1 MNRQSLDIETIKKEE
16 VQGLN
21 EHKENML
28 ESIKDY
34 RTWYIDQIHLMDD
47 PSESDKVNVSN
58 IDSTIKYLKSINF
71 PFIRGKLNPQ

>member
-21 EHKENML
+21 EHKKNML

-47 PSESDKVNVSN
+47 PSESDKVKASK
-58 IDSTIKYLKSINF
+58 IDNAINNLE
-71 PFIRGKLNPQ
+71 KE

>member
-1 MNRQSLDIETIKKEE
+1 MNRQSLDIETIKKEK
-16 VQGLN
+16 VQNLN

-47 PSESDKVNVSN
+47 PSESDKVQASK
-58 IDSTIKYLKSINF
+58 IDNAINNLE
-71 PFIRGKLNPQ
+71 KD

>member
-1 MNRQSLDIETIKKEE
+1 MNRQSLDIETIKKEK
-16 VQGLN
+16 VQNLN

-47 PSESDKVNVSN
+47 PSESYKVKVSK
-58 IDSTIKYLKSINF
+58 IDNTIKYLEKH
-71 PFIRGKLNPQ
+71 

>member
-47 PSESDKVNVSN
+47 PSESYKVKVSK
-58 IDSTIKYLKSINF
+58 IDNAIKYLEKH
-71 PFIRGKLNPQ
+71 

>member
-1 MNRQSLDIETIKKEE
+1 MNKQPLDIETIKKEE

-47 PSESDKVNVSN
+47 PSESYKVKVSK
-58 IDSTIKYLKSINF
+58 IDNTIKYLEKH
-71 PFIRGKLNPQ
+71 

>member
-47 PSESDKVNVSN
+47 PSESYKVKVSK
-58 IDSTIKYLKSINF
+58 IDNTIKYLEKH
-71 PFIRGKLNPQ
+71 

>member
-1 MNRQSLDIETIKKEE
+1 MNRQSLDIETIKKEK
-16 VQGLN
+16 VQNLN

-47 PSESDKVNVSN
+47 PSESDKVKVSK
-58 IDSTIKYLKSINF
+58 IDNAIKYLEKH
-71 PFIRGKLNPQ
+71 